1 MRNQEDAEDMV
12 QESYLKAFRFFASFQ
27 GMNCRAWFLQIVR
40 NTCYTALGAR
50 KLRQKEVPIDE
61 ENYEIEDPS
70 PLPPASLIKKATSL
84 RRKIQS
90 ALPAARSSAK
100 HQSGRRSFIP
110 WFSLPL
116 ALAAAFTVV
125 LGLVFLNQG
134 GMLDRSR
141 GNALVEE
148 VVSSHVRSLLATH
161 LLDIPSIDQHTVKPW
176 FDGKLKFSPP
186 VLDFTTQGFR
196 LIGGRLDY
204 INGREVAALVYQRNK
219 HIINL
224 FILPLESDR
233 TEAVQSFAKDGYN
246 VLHWDRGGFE
256 FWAVSDVNAGDLR
269 AFADLEM
276 NQA

>member
-1 MRNQEDAEDMV
+1 
-12 QESYLKAFRFFASFQ
+12 
-27 GMNCRAWFLQIVR
+27 MNCQECHDFIDPYIDNELDVAAAILVKQHLRDCSQCQPLLESRKALRALLNNPQLQF
-40 NTCYTALGAR
+40 
-50 KLRQKEVPIDE
+50 EVPD
-61 ENYEIEDPS
+61 
-70 PLPPASLIKKATSL
+70 SL

-90 ALPAARSSAK
+90 ALPAARSSAR
-100 HQSGRRSFIP
+100 QRSGGRSVIP
-110 WFSLPL
+110 WFSVPL
-116 ALAAAFTVV
+116 ALAAAFAVV

-134 GMLDRSR
+134 KMLDRSR

-161 LLDIPSIDQHTVKPW
+161 LLDVPSTDQHTVKPW

-186 VLDFTTQGFR
+186 VQDFTTHGFR

-224 FILPLESDR
+224 FISPSEAGR
-233 TEAVQSFAKDGYN
+233 TEVVQSFEKDGYN
-246 VLHWDRGGFE
+246 VLHWDRDGFE

-276 NQA
+276 KQA